1 MALLKASQMPDA
13 RPQRIICH
21 WSAGAYTASD
31 LDRKHYHFAI
41 EDDGKVVAG
50 IHSVADN
57 DSTSDGKYA
66 AHTRRCNTRSI
77 GISACCMAGATKA
90 NPGRFPMT
98 EVQWMRMAELAAELC
113 KRYDIPVTPK
123 TVLGHFEVEEH
134 LGISQRG
141 KWDPGFLPWEP
152 SLGESEVGRRFRN
165 LVSTYLEGDA
175 AEEEVA
181 GADIAV
187 TVQGKAVAGAVSV
200 NEEPMVPV
208 KSLVE
213 TFEVKIPY
221 ANATHA
227 VIDPGHKLDPIYLP
241 FEFLEEGLEVD
252 EEAGEEEAIALVI
265 DKGYISVNAA
275 AEELNLAVDYDAAKN
290 ALTIGIKSVRGKAA
304 KAAQPGY
311 QEVVVRRGDTLSR
324 IAALYL
330 KNGDRWTHL
339 RKPDGSPFS
348 ARDARTL
355 RVGQVV
361 LVPVLAEAAPAQAA
375 ATLVNVPPPVLNRM
389 GEDQELVQAAQRGFR
404 DYARESI
411 PVIYAECM
419 SSGVTLPAQIAY
431 VLATSEHESGCGK
444 WMRELWGPTPAQ
456 RGYEGR
462 RDLGNTQPGDG
473 LRFRGRGYVQITGR
487 VNYRDWSQR
496 AGVDLIANPDRVASD
511 PSLAAKILVQGM
523 RDGTFTGKKLADYVR
538 PGEEPDF
545 YNARAIINGDKRKNG
560 EAIAGYASNYLAALI
575 RAEERAVNETN
586 T

>member
-1 MALLKASQMPDA
+1 MALLKPKQTPDA
-13 RPQRIICH
+13 QPKRIICH
-21 WSAGAYTASD
+21 WSAGAYKASD

-41 EDDGKVVAG
+41 EDDGEVVQG
-50 IHSVADN
+50 IHTVADN
-57 DSTSDGKYA
+57 DSTGDGKYA

-77 GISACCMAGATKA
+77 GISVCCMAGATKA

-98 EVQWMRMAELAAELC
+98 KVQWTRLAELAAELC
-113 KRYDIPVTPK
+113 KRYDIPVTPN
-123 TVLGHFEVEEH
+123 TVLGHFEVQEN
-134 LGISQRG
+134 LGIAQRG

-152 SLGESEVGRRFRN
+152 GLGESEVGRRFRN
-165 LVSTYLEGDA
+165 LVSTFLDGDSV
-175 AEEEVA
+175 EEEVA
-181 GADIAV
+181 GADISV
-187 TVQGKAVAGAVSV
+187 TVQGKVVAGAVSV

-213 TFEVKIPY
+213 TFKIAIPY

-227 VIDPGHKLDPIYLP
+227 VIEPGHDLDPIYLP
-241 FEFLEEGLEVD
+241 FEFLDEGVEVD
-252 EEAGEEEAIALVI
+252 EDAGEDAAVALVI
-265 DKGYISVNAA
+265 EKGYISVNAA

-290 ALTIGIKSVRGKAA
+290 IMSIGIKAVRGKAA
-304 KAAQPGY
+304 KSPQAGY

-324 IAALYL
+324 IAARYL
-330 KNGDRWTHL
+330 KTGDRWTQL
-339 RKPDGSPFS
+339 RKPDGTPFS

-361 LVPVLAEAAPAQAA
+361 LVPVLAEVESEKTVT
-375 ATLVNVPPPVLNRM
+375 TLINVPPPSLNRI
-389 GEDQELVQAAQRGFR
+389 GEDEELVLAVQRDFR

-444 WMRELWGPTPAQ
+444 WMRELWGPTAAQ
-456 RGYEGR
+456 RGYQGR
-462 RDLGNTQPGDG
+462 RDLDNTQPGDG

-496 AGVDLIANPDRVASD
+496 TGIDLIANPDRVASD
-511 PSLAAKILVQGM
+511 PSLAARILVQGM
-523 RDGTFTGKKLADYVR
+523 RDGTFTGKKLTDYIR

-545 YNARAIINGDKRKNG
+545 YNARAMINGDKRKNG
-560 EAIAGYASNYLAALI
+560 ERIASHASRYMAALI
-575 RAEERAVNETN
+575 RANERAVEEA
-586 T
+586 